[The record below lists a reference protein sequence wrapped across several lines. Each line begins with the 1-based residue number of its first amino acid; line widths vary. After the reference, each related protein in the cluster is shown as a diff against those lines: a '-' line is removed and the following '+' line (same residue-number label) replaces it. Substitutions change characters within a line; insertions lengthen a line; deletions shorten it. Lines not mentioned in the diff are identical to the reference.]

1 MLAVVN
7 GTGGLGVWMHRE
19 PALAS
24 AKIGALREG
33 ALMTVAGGP
42 VEADGYV
49 WIQILDRRGRVGWIP
64 ERYLIYLGRPPG

>member
-1 MLAVVN
+1 MVN

-24 AKIGALREG
+24 GKITALREG
-33 ALMTVAGGP
+33 AVTTVAGGP

-49 WIQILDRRGRVGWIP
+49 WIQVIDRKGRVGWIP
-64 ERYLIYLGRPPG
+64 KRYLLYLARPPA